1 METRTTTVHKII
13 TEAVRNGACEKS
25 AGTTDWKTLVWLFFT
40 PQGTE
45 FCAEHNYPAIDQFRA
60 MSENV
65 RKFGV
70 FVDAGEIAEYDP
82 DRIGVIGATEATLT
96 YTDPSSVHKVI
107 VMHGARVRL
116 IVGNYAV
123 VRLYEIGE
131 NNVEIENDG
140 TAVVLR

>member
-1 METRTTTVHKII
+1 METTTVHNII

-25 AGTTDWKTLVWLFFT
+25 AGATDWETLVWLFFT

-45 FCAEHNYPAIDQFRA
+45 FCAEHNYPTIGQFRA

-70 FVDAGEIAEYDP
+70 FVDAGAIAKYDP

-96 YTDPSSVHKVI
+96 YKNPSSVRKVI
-107 VMHGARVRL
+107 VMHGAKVRL
-116 IVGNYAV
+116 IVGRYAV

>member
-1 METRTTTVHKII
+1 METTTVYRVI

-25 AGTTDWKTLVWLFFT
+25 AGATDWKTLVWLFFT

-45 FCAEHNYPAIDQFRA
+45 FCAEHSYPAIDQFRA

-65 RKFGV
+65 RKYGV
-70 FVDAGEIAEYDP
+70 FVDAGVIEEYDR
-82 DRIGVIGATEATLT
+82 DKIGVIGATEATLT
-96 YTDPSSVHKVI
+96 YTDPTSVHKVI
-107 VMHGARVRL
+107 IMHGARARL
-116 IVGNYAV
+116 IVGRYAV

-140 TAVVLR
+140 TAVILR